1 MLLYTAKTLATM
13 QQFAVLGEGG
23 GCVSDDCFNCL
34 ACFFQPMS
42 LLKGTVTYGVFFLDK
57 IQ

>member
-23 GCVSDDCFNCL
+23 VKDDCFNCL

>member
-13 QQFAVLGEGG
+13 QQFAVLGGG
-23 GCVSDDCFNCL
+23 VSDDCFNCL